1 MSIRSN
7 VDARGLNERVTL
19 QRRSVSQDPTT
30 GDPTTTW
37 SDLITCWA
45 RVDGVKA
52 SDRWKEPHLADATQ
66 GVTDLTIWVR
76 ADIVQRFSVVES
88 DRVIWGARVLDVVDV
103 LDQQLRGRLT
113 ALVCRLGL
121 SNG

>member
-7 VDARGLNERVTL
+7 VDARALNERVSIW
-19 QRRSVSQDPTT
+19 RRSITQAAN

-37 SDLITCWA
+37 EEQVTCWA

-52 SDRWKEPHLADATQ
+52 SDRWREPHLADATQ
-66 GVTDLTIWVR
+66 QVSDLTIWVR
-76 ADIVQRFSVVES
+76 ADIVSRFSVAES
-88 DRVIWGARVLDVVDV
+88 DRLTWGARTLDIVDV

-113 ALVCRLGL
+113 ALICREGA